1 MRLPRNLEGV
11 GFKAG
16 TCSCGFSF
24 LMCILSA
31 SMKKEMN
38 EEKQWRKRLILMCSL
53 YYFAKEYSK

>member
-11 GFKAG
+11 GFNAG

-31 SMKKEMN
+31 SMKKEVN
-38 EEKQWRKRLILMCSL
+38 EEKQWRKNAHSHV
-53 YYFAKEYSK
+53 FALLLCQRV